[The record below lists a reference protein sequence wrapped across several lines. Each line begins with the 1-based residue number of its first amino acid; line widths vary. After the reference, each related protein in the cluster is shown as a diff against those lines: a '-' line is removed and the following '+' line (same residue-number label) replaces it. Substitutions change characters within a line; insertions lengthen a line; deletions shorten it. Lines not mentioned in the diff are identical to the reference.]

1 MQTLIKNGQV
11 IDPANQ
17 LNGPFDILINN
28 RKIEAIEPQG
38 KISGS
43 KLKDVPVI
51 DAKNCVV
58 APGFCD
64 MHVHFR
70 EPGHEYKETI
80 ETGSASAA
88 AGGFS
93 TVAVM
98 PNTSPVNDNRSITEL
113 IFSQAK
119 KTNLVNVFP
128 IGAITKGLKGE
139 SLSDMGELKEA
150 GCIGYSDDGRPVM
163 DSELMRRAFEYSRM
177 FGLPCIQHSE
187 ILDLTREGCMNEGII
202 STELG
207 LKGMPVEAEDIM
219 VFRDICLL
227 RKTGGRLHV
236 AHISSGGAVEL
247 VRQAKA
253 KGLPVTCEVAPH
265 HFTLTE
271 EACRNYDT
279 NAKMSPPLRTHED
292 LELIKEGLRDGTI
305 DIIATDHAPHDVADK
320 QMEFSKACFGIVGL
334 ETALPLTLKMVD
346 EKVITLQKAVDLLT
360 HQPCRLFNL
369 DKGTLGI
376 GKDADIVIFNPKTQ
390 YAIEPEKFKSR
401 SKNSPY
407 KGWKVRG
414 KVLRTLV
421 AGKTVYSAYN
431 E

>member
-1 MQTLIKNGQV
+1 METLIKNGQV

-369 DKGTLGI
+369 DKGSLGV
-376 GKDADIVIFNPKTQ
+376 GRDADIVIFNPKTQ
-390 YAIEPEKFKSR
+390 YTIEPEKFKSR

-414 KVLRTLV
+414 KVLHTLV
-421 AGKTVYSAYN
+421 AGKTIYSVYN
-431 E
+431 G